1 MYNIISLL
9 LLDSIIFEV
18 IICHHAFLAE
28 GMCSKYFDARLGM
41 QVATP
46 QQRFCQ
52 HFFPQSM
59 LSKKLGFPFGEQQE
73 EVSSDWLMVSQPQ
86 GCK

>member
-1 MYNIISLL
+1 
-9 LLDSIIFEV
+9 
-18 IICHHAFLAE
+18 
-28 GMCSKYFDARLGM
+28 MCSKYFDARLGM

-59 LSKKLGFPFGEQQE
+59 LSKKLGFPLEGGGGGGATGGSVIGLADGQPTTGLQIR
-73 EVSSDWLMVSQPQ
+73 LLSQVI
-86 GCK
+86 